1 MISLGVIDIILI
13 VILIALIYVS
23 ARRRRS
29 LAIFVAIGVVALIVI
44 ERVVP
49 GTLASVGSGIRS
61 LDAINNSMPH
71 LLIEPII
78 KIAR

>member
-29 LAIFVAIGVVALIVI
+29 LAIFVAIAVVAIIVI

-49 GTLASVGSGIRS
+49 GTLASLGSGIRS

>member
-1 MISLGVIDIILI
+1 MISLGIIDIILI

-29 LAIFVAIGVVALIVI
+29 LAIFVAIAVVALIVA

-49 GTLASVGSGIRS
+49 GTLASVGNGIRC
-61 LDAINNSMPH
+61 LDAINNAMPH
-71 LLIEPII
+71 LLIDPFI
-78 KIAR
+78 KIQR

>member
-1 MISLGVIDIILI
+1 MIILGVVDIILL

-29 LAIFVAIGVVALIVI
+29 LAIFVAMGVIALIMI

-71 LLIEPII
+71 LQIEPII

>member
-1 MISLGVIDIILI
+1 MIILGVVDIILLA
-13 VILIALIYVS
+13 ILIALIYVS

-29 LAIFVAIGVVALIVI
+29 LAIYVAIGILGLIVV

-49 GTLASVGSGIRS
+49 GTLASLGSGIRS

-71 LLIEPII
+71 LQIEPII

>member
-1 MISLGVIDIILI
+1 MISLGVVDIILI

-29 LAIFVAIGVVALIVI
+29 VAIFVVIAIIALIII

-49 GTLASVGSGIRS
+49 GTLASIGSGIRS

-71 LLIEPII
+71 LLIQPII
-78 KIAR
+78 KITP

>member
-1 MISLGVIDIILI
+1 MISLGIIDIILI

-29 LAIFVAIGVVALIVI
+29 LAIFVAIAVVALIVV

-61 LDAINNSMPH
+61 LDAVNNAMPH